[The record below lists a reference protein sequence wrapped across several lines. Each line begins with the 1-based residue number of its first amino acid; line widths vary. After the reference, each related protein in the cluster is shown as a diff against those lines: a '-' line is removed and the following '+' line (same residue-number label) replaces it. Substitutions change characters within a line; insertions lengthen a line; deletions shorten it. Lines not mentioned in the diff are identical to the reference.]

1 MSMPAEKMGAR
12 RVRRSGASGPRAAFI
27 AGPVLVVLLLAAG
40 CSIDYGGAEEE
51 QPANIPDTVAVTLVH
66 KIHKDGRLSLQ
77 LEAARAETYNKMN
90 QTILTDAHF
99 IEFND
104 KGEKATEGEGGKVVF
119 HSDTENAEI
128 SGKVRVHS
136 TTEKGDVTAD
146 TLSWENKTK
155 LLTAP
160 PGERVIIHKDDGSS
174 LSGAGFTGDFRKRQ
188 VTFSHSVQGIY
199 VWEEKK

>member
-1 MSMPAEKMGAR
+1 MSAPAERKRAR
-12 RVRRSGASGPRAAFI
+12 RLRRLGASGPRAAFI
-27 AGPVLVVLLLAAG
+27 AGLVFAVLLLAAG
-40 CSIDYGGAEEE
+40 CSIDYEAAEEE

-99 IEFND
+99 TEFND

-160 PGERVIIHKDDGSS
+160 PGEKVTIHKDDGSF
-174 LSGAGFTGDFRKRQ
+174 LSGAGFTGDFRKRR
-188 VTFSHSVQGIY
+188 VTFSHSVQGLY